1 MTVEPFL
8 LAGNAAK
15 PGTRSRVQ
23 IPLPDLPNGAPIS
36 LPVKVF
42 HGVEEGPVVW
52 ISAAVHGDEINGVD
66 IVRRIVPALEPTF
79 MRGTV
84 LVVPIVDVYGFN
96 RGSRYLPD
104 RRDLNRSFPGSA
116 RGSLASRVAHRF
128 RVSIVER
135 CDAGIDLHSAA
146 VGRINLPQV
155 RGVLKDPLFAELAHA
170 FGAHVTMNSRT
181 IDGSMRKLATT
192 RGIPYLLFEG
202 GAANQF
208 DGLSTDVGAAGC
220 LRALEHLGVIDD
232 APPRDIEPIVVAKG
246 SWIRAP
252 RSGVIEMQTYLGA
265 MVTKGDVIAH
275 ISDTFGDDAA
285 PIKASADGIVV
296 GLAQNPLVH
305 GGDAMVHIGR
315 LPAIE
320 A

>member
-1 MTVEPFL
+1 M
-8 LAGNAAK
+8 
-15 PGTRSRVQ
+15 
-23 IPLPDLPNGAPIS
+23 S

-42 HGVEEGPVVW
+42 HGVEPGPVVW

-66 IVRRIVPALEPTF
+66 IVRRVMPQLDPAY

-146 VGRINLPQV
+146 VGRMNLPQV
-155 RGVLKDPLFAELAHA
+155 RGVLADDMFAELADA

-192 RGIPYLLFEG
+192 RGIPYLLYEG

-208 DGLSTDVGAAGC
+208 DGLSTEVGTAGI
-220 LRALEHLGVIDD
+220 LRTLERLGVVDD
-232 APPRDIEPIVVAKG
+232 APPRETEPIVVEKG
-246 SWIRAP
+246 TWIRAP

-265 MVTKGDVIAH
+265 VVSKGDVIAQL
-275 ISDTFGDDAA
+275 SDTFGDDAVA
-285 PIKASADGIVV
+285 IKATVHGIVV

-305 GGDAMVHIGR
+305 GGDAMVHLGR
-315 LPAIE
+315 LPQK
-320 A
+320 